1 MKWIGRFVAFCQGK
15 RAQREMTRR
24 VENKPNGMMKTV
36 RHDEMGNM
44 NAQHKIYIAHNGY
57 GETEIENSIY
67 REMPCSVL
75 VSSGIGVH
83 RCWWDSNAMWK
94 RLWKLNSLHD
104 SRVSLHAD
112 TFFLTNVQSGSIQI
126 HKHNTYSCIQCITHI
141 PREWHKRGEGEGGG
155 GKQVKEDKLRR
166 GNWIA
171 TTAAVMEWNEVNVLM
186 MTRWWAITYGTFSS
200 FVRCELYTYTQWK
213 RNHRRTRELMNKRQG
228 YNGSE

>member
-1 MKWIGRFVAFCQGK
+1 MIWWK
-15 RAQREMTRR
+15 RDR
-24 VENKPNGMMKTV
+24 K
-36 RHDEMGNM
+36 
-44 NAQHKIYIAHNGY
+44 QH
-57 GETEIENSIY
+57 IY
-67 REMPCSVL
+67 RMCCCCRCSRRRRCCCCSV
-75 VSSGIGVH
+75 SGGIGVH

-126 HKHNTYSCIQCITHI
+126 YINTIRILVYSITHT
-141 PREWHKRGEGEGGG
+141 PRDSERMAYERSVRRVGRGKRGGEWE
-155 GKQVKEDKLRR
+155 QVKEDKLRR
-166 GNWIA
+166 DDWMCYLLLPLLLH
-171 TTAAVMEWNEVNVLM
+171 TAVMEWNEVNVLM

-200 FVRCELYTYTQWK
+200 FVRCELYTCSMPLVGK